1 MKANE
6 TVRAAAKARGI
17 PLWKI
22 AIQMGV
28 SEPTM
33 IRWLRIPL
41 SSEKEAAILT
51 AIDELAKEA
60 V

>member
-22 AIQMGV
+22 AIKMGV

-41 SSEKEAAILT
+41 SPEKESAILV